1 LKLSNY
7 TKSIA
12 FLVGLLTLANTASA
26 TEMADSMRSEG
37 KIWVVVAVISTILV
51 GLIIYLITIDRK
63 ITSVEK
69 KLDSSKKQ

>member
-1 LKLSNY
+1 MKLSNN

-26 TEMADSMRSEG
+26 TEMADTMRSDG

-51 GLIIYLITIDRK
+51 GLIIYLITIDRN